1 MIFKADRAHA
11 HAFPLKLVHVE
22 KDSFSMF
29 LSIAQRG
36 PQSVFVGTIVNLYIP
51 NLNFHWNSGFLPF
64 GHLGVICF
72 AFQFEYFTLS
82 HGIHSPSMESMDC
95 PWTIHQILKVI
106 LLVGF
111 SAKFAWTVHGLSMK
125 SPWKVH
131 PAKYL
136 SSSPWTVVHGFSKNP
151 WWTAI
156 KSMDS
161 PWISYHTLQIFTRLL

>member
-11 HAFPLKLVHVE
+11 HAFPPKLVHVE

-36 PQSVFVGTIVNLYIP
+36 PQSVVVGTIVNLYLP
-51 NLNFHWNSGFLPF
+51 NLNFHRNSGFLPF

-111 SAKFAWTVHGLSMK
+111 SAKFAWTVHGLST
-125 SPWKVH
+125 
-131 PAKYL
+131 
-136 SSSPWTVVHGFSKNP
+136 WTVVHGFSKNP
-151 WWTAI
+151 SWTVN
-156 KSMDS
+156 
-161 PWISYHTLQIFTRLL
+161 PWTVHGFLITPFKYLLDYFNTLISR